1 MGGSTQPKYV
11 IFLCHLL
18 RAGVSPQLSEA
29 ALRHTVW
36 VLRSLMRT
44 PAGRLDLGFDMFF
57 PLLFSR
63 EVWLHS
69 EESRDFL
76 VRQRQRRRLR
86 FIPPRRE
93 RETGRERN
101 RLPLH
106 RRAARRRDVSLSFR
120 PNQNVGVKKPLN
132 LRTVLARFLAD
143 KRLRHR
149 IRIILLYFRVNGRG
163 RGRGRFPF
171 HEPPSVAHFPLPHEK
186 WWSEFW
192 LEIPIR

>member
-44 PAGRLDLGFDMFF
+44 PAGRLDLGFDMFI

-86 FIPPRRE
+86 FIPPRRDRDGE
-93 RETGRERN
+93 RAQQAATTS
-101 RLPLH
+101 P
-106 RRAARRRDVSLSFR
+106 RRPRAPRAVATLAFPSDPIKMLGLKSHLIYVPSSHVS
-120 PNQNVGVKKPLN
+120 
-132 LRTVLARFLAD
+132 
-143 KRLRHR
+143 
-149 IRIILLYFRVNGRG
+149 
-163 RGRGRFPF
+163 
-171 HEPPSVAHFPLPHEK
+171 
-186 WWSEFW
+186 
-192 LEIPIR
+192 